1 MSATGKII
9 EVTAQF
15 DKSITEN
22 PDISEVKEIE
32 MDEMYQ

>member
-1 MSATGKII
+1 MRWLRKMY
-9 EVTAQF
+9 

-32 MDEMYQ
+32 IDEMNH